1 MKILYF
7 PKKLLYFFC
16 DPCFYAT
23 AQKFRLLDFVILLHA
38 TILGMTL
45 KGLVSICSQ

>member
-1 MKILYF
+1 MEILYF
-7 PKKLLYFFC
+7 PKKFFYLFC
-16 DPCFYAT
+16 DSCFYAT
-23 AQKFRLLDFVILLHA
+23 VQKFKLLVYVILLHK